1 MDCFN
6 RFAIFFMTVFV
17 VENIAFF
24 RIEVVIMRLT
34 TTYKSYKYWSIS
46 VCVLTSVFVGI
57 GYFSWFLMDMF
68 GSFCLALSGDLV
80 GNPFLSF
87 MINYGPSFYLIISYM
102 FVSMNAAVL
111 LEEKVGISWWKG
123 YVPFYRWFLLGKYFL
138 DAKYWYL
145 VSLSFVPFI
154 GVIAK
159 IIILFLLGK
168 RFYHTTFQS
177 ILISVVRII
186 FLTRFVF
193 SKKER

>member
-1 MDCFN
+1 
-6 RFAIFFMTVFV
+6 MTVFV

-177 ILISVVRII
+177 ILISVVPII